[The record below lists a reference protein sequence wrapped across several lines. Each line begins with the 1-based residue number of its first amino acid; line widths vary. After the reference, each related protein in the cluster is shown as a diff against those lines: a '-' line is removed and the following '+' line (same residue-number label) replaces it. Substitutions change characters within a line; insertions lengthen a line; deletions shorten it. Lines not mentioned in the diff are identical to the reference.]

1 MIPIALPQ
9 KDAILTGLAVAA
21 VVAGIHAFAVPNT
34 ASIRGAA
41 PANPAIKHA
50 AVGADGIAIAVVV
63 GVSLL
68 AHDSTVF
75 VIGGVVVIALSA
87 MTQIAN
93 ATDPQTGSIP
103 VGTSTTTQPGA

>member
-1 MIPIALPQ
+1 MALPQ

-21 VVAGIHAFAVPNT
+21 VVAGIHAFAVPNN
-34 ASIRGAA
+34 ASVRGAQQ
-41 PANPAIKHA
+41 ANAAITHA
-50 AVGADGIAIAVVV
+50 GVGADGVAIAVVI

-93 ATDPQTGSIP
+93 ATNPVTGSIP
-103 VGTSTTTQPGA
+103 VGTSTTPQPGA

>member
-1 MIPIALPQ
+1 MALPQ

-21 VVAGIHAFAVPNT
+21 VVAGIHAFAVPNN
-34 ASIRGAA
+34 ASVRASN
-41 PANPAIKHA
+41 PANKSITHA
-50 AVGADGIAIAVVV
+50 GVGADGVAIAVVV

-93 ATDPQTGSIP
+93 ATDPQSGAIP
-103 VGTSTTTQPGA
+103 VGTSTTPQPGA